1 MHAPTTTVPQATART
16 AGAERSGTRRR
27 RAGLPLALRVLLAL
41 ALPPV
46 ELLVE
51 LAGRRYRPFLA
62 LVRTTPPW
70 LLAALGR
77 WRALRTFEHTRRRVP
92 AYAAF
97 LAERAGAGAGPLRRA
112 SLDPLRLRLPETDK
126 DGYVRRWTIPERC
139 VGGELPLRGVA
150 IDESSGSTGTP
161 HNWVRGQDERAVTH
175 TFISHF
181 ARYCYGDEP
190 WITIN
195 AFSMG
200 AWATGVNLGIA
211 MQRESLV
218 KCTGPDVD
226 KILSTMQVFGTGR
239 RYLVCGYPPF
249 LKRLVD
255 AAAERGF
262 PLAGYRLAG
271 LVGGEGMSEG
281 LRDYLC
287 RTFELV
293 YSGYGATDLEIGM
306 AGETPLSVALRRAA
320 RDHPGLRRALFGDD
334 QRLPMVFQYNPLSH
348 HVTVNQAGEL
358 VVTITRR
365 NLLSPRI
372 AYNVGDEGG
381 VATYQEVAERA
392 RAAGVDLAGLAVAGG
407 PAPLRLPFLWVHGRK
422 DSTVSVMGA
431 NLYPEDVERALY
443 DEPELAAVTNSFC
456 LGLVEDADANPRPC
470 FAFELRRP
478 VTPALRR
485 AFEQRVVARVEAMNA
500 DFREAMREHPASA
513 RPLVELH
520 PLGAGPFAAD
530 AGRIKQTRLLRTG
543 C

>member
-1 MHAPTTTVPQATART
+1 MHRAIPQAITRPAAAR
-16 AGAERSGTRRR
+16 RSGGRRP
-27 RAGLPLALRVLLAL
+27 ALPLARRVLLAL
-41 ALPPV
+41 TLPPV
-46 ELLVE
+46 ELVVG

-62 LVRTTPPW
+62 LVRGTPPR

-77 WRALRTFEHTRRRVP
+77 WRALRAFEHARRRVP

-97 LAERAGAGAGPLRRA
+97 LAERADAAT
-112 SLDPLRLRLPETDK
+112 DPLQLRLPETDK

-139 VGGELPLRGVA
+139 VGGALPLRGVA

-161 HNWVRGQDERAVTH
+161 HNWVRSHRERAVTH

-190 WITIN
+190 WITVN

-200 AWATGVNLGIA
+200 AWATGVNLGVA

-226 KILSTMQVFGTGR
+226 KILSTLQVFGRGR
-239 RYLVCGYPPF
+239 RYLICGYPPF
-249 LKRLVD
+249 LKHLVD

-262 PLAGYRLAG
+262 PLAGYRLDA

-287 RTFELV
+287 RTFERV

-306 AGETPLSVALRRAA
+306 AGETPPSVALRRAA
-320 RDHPGLRRALFGDD
+320 RDRPGLRRALFGDD

-381 VATYQEVAERA
+381 VASWREVAERA
-392 RAAGVDLAGLAVAGG
+392 RAAGVDLAGLAGPGG

-443 DEPELAAVTNSFC
+443 EEPELAAATNSFC

-478 VTPALRR
+478 VTPALRQ
-485 AFEQRVVARVEAMNA
+485 AFEQRVVARVEAINA
-500 DFREAMREHPASA
+500 DFREAMREHPAGA

-543 C
+543 GR

>member
-1 MHAPTTTVPQATART
+1 MHAPMHAATASPHATITT
-16 AGAERSGTRRR
+16 AARAAPSSRRR
-27 RAGLPLALRVLLAL
+27 LALPLAHRILLTL

-51 LAGRRYRPFLA
+51 LTGRRYRSFLA

-70 LLAALGR
+70 LLATLGR
-77 WRALRTFEHTRRRVP
+77 WRARRTYEHARRRVP

-97 LAERAGAGAGPLRRA
+97 LAERAGATT
-112 SLDPLRLRLPETDK
+112 DPVRLRLPETDK

-161 HNWVRGQDERAVTH
+161 HNWVRTHEERAVTH
-175 TFISHF
+175 LFISHF
-181 ARYCYGDEP
+181 ARHCYGGEP
-190 WITIN
+190 WITVN
-195 AFSMG
+195 AYSMG

-211 MQRESLV
+211 LQRESLV

-226 KILSTMQVFGTGR
+226 KILSTLEVFGSGR

-249 LKRLVD
+249 LKRLID
-255 AAAERGF
+255 AAVERGF
-262 PLAGYRLAG
+262 PLADYRLAG

-281 LRDYLC
+281 LRDYLH
-287 RTFELV
+287 RRFEVV

-306 AGETPLSVALRRAA
+306 AGETPLSVAVRRAA
-320 RDHPGLRRALFGDD
+320 RDDEGLRRALFGDD
-334 QRLPMVFQYNPLSH
+334 QRLPMLFQYNPLSH

-381 VATYQEVAERA
+381 VATYRELAERA
-392 RAAGVDLAGLAVAGG
+392 RAAGVDLAGLAGADG
-407 PAPLRLPFLWVHGRK
+407 PATLRLPFLWVFGRK

-431 NLYPEDVERALY
+431 NLYPEDVEQALY
-443 DEPELAAVTNSFC
+443 AEPELAAVTNSFC
-456 LGLVEDADANPRPC
+456 LGVVDDEDANPRPC
-470 FAFELRRP
+470 FAFEVRHP
-478 VTPALRR
+478 ITPALRQG
-485 AFEQRVVARVEAMNA
+485 FERRIIARVEAMNA
-500 DFREAMREHPASA
+500 DFREAMREHAAVA

-520 PLGAGPFAAD
+520 PLGGGPFAAD
-530 AGRIKQTRLLRTG
+530 GGRIKQTRLLRAG
-543 C
+543 RG